1 MNNFAIS
8 NLEHCLGSDKKH
20 ILNFGKIFSNMK
32 ELRLKTGIDFINKSK
47 KDEDVL
53 TLSLRSCKKTLKK
66 FKGRIDCLVVVTQTA
81 KNRLPP
87 VSYILQGKLRLN
99 KDIICYDLN
108 MGCSGFVYALS
119 LIQSQIKNGLIKN
132 ALLVCSDT
140 YTKFFRANDR
150 NCISLFSDAAS
161 SCIIKKKISSFKP
174 TFSFLSQGSGYNSL
188 IEKNNVIF
196 MNGPEVFFFTTN
208 SVPELFYKLL
218 KKSNCRL
225 KNIDHFVFHQA
236 SKLVL
241 DKLKS
246 KLKIPKEKFHT
257 NYKSIGN
264 TTSST
269 IPILLETLNKK
280 KILKKNDTVMLLGFG
295 VGLSIAGCVIKW
307 N

>member
-1 MNNFAIS
+1 
-8 NLEHCLGSDKKH
+8 
-20 ILNFGKIFSNMK
+20 
-32 ELRLKTGIDFINKSK
+32 
-47 KDEDVL
+47 
-53 TLSLRSCKKTLKK
+53 
-66 FKGRIDCLVVVTQTA
+66 
-81 KNRLPP
+81 
-87 VSYILQGKLRLN
+87 
-99 KDIICYDLN
+99 
-108 MGCSGFVYALS
+108 
-119 LIQSQIKNGLIKN
+119 
-132 ALLVCSDT
+132 
-140 YTKFFRANDR
+140 
-150 NCISLFSDAAS
+150 
-161 SCIIKKKISSFKP
+161 
-174 TFSFLSQGSGYNSL
+174 
-188 IEKNNVIF
+188 

-225 KNIDHFVFHQA
+225 KNIDHFIFHQA

>member
-1 MNNFAIS
+1 MSNFSIS
-8 NLEHCLGSDKKH
+8 NFDHCLGSEKKH
-20 ILNFGKIFSNMK
+20 ISNFGKNFPNME

-53 TLSLRSCKKTLKK
+53 ALSLKSCKKTLKK
-66 FKGRIDCLVVVTQTA
+66 FKDRIDCLVVVTQTA
-81 KNRLPP
+81 KNKLPP

-99 KDIICYDLN
+99 KETICYDLN

-140 YTKFFRANDR
+140 YTKFFRTNDR

-161 SCIIKKKISSFKP
+161 SCIIKKKISGFKP
-174 TFSFLSQGSGYNSL
+174 TFSFLSEGLGYNSL
-188 IEKNNVIF
+188 IEKNNVIY

-208 SVPELFYKLL
+208 SVPELFNKLL
-218 KKSNCRL
+218 NKSNCKL
-225 KNIDHFVFHQA
+225 KNIDHFIFHQA

-241 DKLKS
+241 DKLES
-246 KLKIPKEKFHT
+246 TLKIPKEKFHT

-269 IPILLETLNKK
+269 IPILLETLNQK
-280 KILKKNDTVMLLGFG
+280 KILKKNDIVMLLGFG